1 MRSFALALVC
11 GLTAA
16 GGYGGRNTSYG
27 TTGHFGNQYGHGG
40 NDDHNHDDHKYG
52 YDSVPNQKAL
62 LSGTPLTRNENKRD
76 DIIDNVTLAN
86 TARKEYLQDVHDRRV
101 QRLAEVHQQN
111 IREIEGPFDYQIDL
125 LDKEEDDITVAL
137 TEAIMDSNAAYTDM
151 LSRIDRLYQ
160 DKVAGLTREINQIK
174 DAIDRSGVD
183 RKDACEVLFS
193 LRLDILKNI
202 DCDSNGGAATYDN
215 TDTLEFRHYEGM
227 FDDFHYDIGHG
238 KGTGEGK
245 LDSAP
250 VSDGY
255 SGSQPEWGPVGDYE
269 VDVGASTRSWEGNLY
284 SQGG

>member
-1 MRSFALALVC
+1 
-11 GLTAA
+11 
-16 GGYGGRNTSYG
+16 
-27 TTGHFGNQYGHGG
+27 
-40 NDDHNHDDHKYG
+40 
-52 YDSVPNQKAL
+52 
-62 LSGTPLTRNENKRD
+62 
-76 DIIDNVTLAN
+76 
-86 TARKEYLQDVHDRRV
+86 
-101 QRLAEVHQQN
+101 
-111 IREIEGPFDYQIDL
+111 
-125 LDKEEDDITVAL
+125 
-137 TEAIMDSNAAYTDM
+137 MDSNAAYTDM

-174 DAIDRSGVD
+174 DAIARAGVD

-202 DCDSNGGAATYDN
+202 DCDGTTATYDA
-215 TDTLEFRHYEGM
+215 TDDLEFRHYEGM

-284 SQGG
+284 SQGGKGRY